1 VRYAF
6 KVAYDGVRYF
16 GFARQPGLPT
26 VEGELLKALKE
37 CGLCREPAEAR
48 YRVAARTDRGVS
60 AMGQVVALDVLKR
73 PNISAINAHLPDDI
87 SVLSTT
93 EVQPSFDPWRM
104 ALRKHYR
111 YKCGAPEGFDL
122 KNARDAAKLLL
133 GVHDFWSFCKHEQGR
148 PTLGELE
155 QVKIGGRKILTFDF
169 VAPAFLWQQVRRM
182 VGALLTVGVGKFAL
196 EDFKLMLEQQIDH
209 LPRPAPSDGLVLV
222 QVKYRRIFFKNQR
235 VSKRYANLLKRIKAK
250 KSTYH

>member
-6 KVAYDGVRYF
+6 KIAYDGARYF
-16 GFARQPGLPT
+16 GFARQPSLPT

-37 CGLCREPAEAR
+37 CGLCHDPAEAR

-60 AMGQVVALDVLKR
+60 AVGQIVALNVLKR
-73 PNISAINAHLPDDI
+73 PNISAINVHLPDDI
-87 SVLSTT
+87 SILSTT
-93 EVQPSFDPWRM
+93 KVQPSFDPWRM

-122 KNARDAAKLLL
+122 KKARGAAKLLL
-133 GVHDFWSFCKHEQGR
+133 GAHDFWSFCKHDQGK

-155 QVKIGGRKILTFDF
+155 QVKISGRKILTFDF

-182 VGALLTVGVGKFAL
+182 VGALLTVGAGKFAL
-196 EDFKLMLEQQIDH
+196 EDFKLMLEQQINH

-222 QVKYRRIFFKNQR
+222 QVKYRGISFENQR
-235 VSKRYANLLKRIKAK
+235 ILKRYANLLKRIQAK

>member
-1 VRYAF
+1 MKYAF
-6 KVAYDGVRYF
+6 KIAYDGARYF

-26 VEGELLKALKE
+26 VEGELLKALKD
-37 CGLCREPAEAR
+37 CGMCSDPAEAH
-48 YRVAARTDRGVS
+48 YQVAARTDRGVS
-60 AMGQVVALDVLKR
+60 AVGQVVALNVPKR
-73 PNISAINAHLPDDI
+73 PNISAVNAHLPDDI
-87 SVLSTT
+87 SILSTT

-122 KNARDAAKLLL
+122 KKARGAEKLLL
-133 GVHDFWSFCKHEQGR
+133 GAHDFWSFCKHEQGK

-155 QVKIGGRKILTFDF
+155 QVKISGRKILTFDF

-196 EDFKLMLEQQIDH
+196 EDFKMMLKQQIDH

-222 QVKYRRIFFKNQR
+222 QVKYHGISFKNR
-235 VSKRYANLLKRIKAK
+235 VSKRYANLLKRIQAK

>member
-1 VRYAF
+1 MRYAL
-6 KVAYDGVRYF
+6 KVAYDGARYF

-37 CGLCREPAEAR
+37 CKLCHDPAEAR
-48 YRVAARTDRGVS
+48 YQVAARTDRGVS
-60 AMGQVVALDVLKR
+60 AVGQVVALDVLKR
-73 PNISAINAHLPDDI
+73 PKISAINAHLPDDI
-87 SVLSTT
+87 SVLLVT

-111 YKCGAPEGFDL
+111 YRCITPEGFDL
-122 KNARDAAKLLL
+122 RKARGAAKLLL
-133 GVHDFWSFCKHEQGR
+133 GAHDFWSFCKHDQGK

-155 QVKIGGRKILTFDF
+155 QVKISGKKILTFDF
-169 VAPAFLWQQVRRM
+169 VAQAFLWQQVRRM
-182 VGALLTVGVGKFAL
+182 VGALLAVGVGKLAL

-209 LPRPAPSDGLVLV
+209 LPRPAPPEGLVLV
-222 QVKYRRIFFKNQR
+222 QVKYRGISFGNQR
-235 VSKRYANLLKRIKAK
+235 ISKRYTNLLKRIKAK